1 MNKRAFSLRRRLLI
15 ILFPMLALG
24 FLALALSLYDTR
36 DELRRISLSLQAEE
50 IAHDFQTHDF
60 LDKLPRYYADGEMSY
75 SLYNAQGGLLQIS
88 DNLDSPRRLRP
99 SRPEDELALFKLPQR
114 SGNIVSVSVTLSNG
128 DILMVAKRDEREREL
143 IGALLQARMWR
154 SLMLWLPFC
163 ALGLLLIT
171 WLVHW
176 TLRPVRQAAELAATL
191 GPAQPELRLPVSELP
206 TEIRPLAHAVN
217 QSLDRLMQAY
227 EHEQHLV
234 ADAAH
239 QLRTPLA
246 VMSLRL
252 QTTAQAQQKDW
263 DLLRGD
269 ITHLQRLLSQWLS
282 LARKQEQT
290 MALPDQT
297 ALAPLC
303 RRAMG
308 ELWPLFEQAGREL
321 QFQDDSQQDIVQA
334 SEMDLAEAIANA
346 LDNALTHGSGTVTLH
361 LHQPQPGFCAIDIID
376 QGPALD
382 EETASLVFERFHK
395 QDSGSQGAGLGLTI
409 VRQIL
414 LRHGGQAFFLPGSR
428 CTLRLLLPLDTQAQV
443 ASDKPDV

>member
-1 MNKRAFSLRRRLLI
+1 
-15 ILFPMLALG
+15 MLALG

-217 QSLDRLMQAY
+217 QSLDRRCRLMSTNSTWSLMQPISY
-227 EHEQHLV
+227 
-234 ADAAH
+234 AH
-239 QLRTPLA
+239 PWRSCPC
-246 VMSLRL
+246 VC
-252 QTTAQAQQKDW
+252 K
-263 DLLRGD
+263 
-269 ITHLQRLLSQWLS
+269 QRLKHNRKTGICYAGTSPTS
-282 LARKQEQT
+282 NVCLA
-290 MALPDQT
+290 
-297 ALAPLC
+297 
-303 RRAMG
+303 
-308 ELWPLFEQAGREL
+308 
-321 QFQDDSQQDIVQA
+321 
-334 SEMDLAEAIANA
+334 
-346 LDNALTHGSGTVTLH
+346 SG
-361 LHQPQPGFCAIDIID
+361 
-376 QGPALD
+376 
-382 EETASLVFERFHK
+382 
-395 QDSGSQGAGLGLTI
+395 
-409 VRQIL
+409 
-414 LRHGGQAFFLPGSR
+414 
-428 CTLRLLLPLDTQAQV
+428 
-443 ASDKPDV
+443 

>member
-176 TLRPVRQAAELAATL
+176 TLRPVRQAAQDAPRREARRA
-191 GPAQPELRLPVSELP
+191 RS
-206 TEIRPLAHAVN
+206 
-217 QSLDRLMQAY
+217 
-227 EHEQHLV
+227 
-234 ADAAH
+234 AAH
-239 QLRTPLA
+239 GPHRRDLA
-246 VMSLRL
+246 LVSRRRGAGGVLSR
-252 QTTAQAQQKDW
+252 AAPE
-263 DLLRGD
+263 LLRGP
-269 ITHLQRLLSQWLS
+269 R
-282 LARKQEQT
+282 
-290 MALPDQT
+290 
-297 ALAPLC
+297 
-303 RRAMG
+303 RRA
-308 ELWPLFEQAGREL
+308 LV
-321 QFQDDSQQDIVQA
+321 DSVDRPRDGI
-334 SEMDLAEAIANA
+334 
-346 LDNALTHGSGTVTLH
+346 TV
-361 LHQPQPGFCAIDIID
+361 
-376 QGPALD
+376 
-382 EETASLVFERFHK
+382 SWR
-395 QDSGSQGAGLGLTI
+395 
-409 VRQIL
+409 
-414 LRHGGQAFFLPGSR
+414 SR
-428 CTLRLLLPLDTQAQV
+428 PCFLRLWAWWPSCSSTAKRGLSRGRCRPAANSTVSRWRGSTGTTQ
-443 ASDKPDV
+443 P